1 MAGKNNPGQAS
12 DVPNGDIIRSSGE
25 GHLDTPDQQIS
36 VSVIVPIRN
45 GARFLDDCV
54 GFLSAQTYEDFEIV
68 FVVDAGSTDDTVKK
82 VESIVD
88 SRKGARLILQDKSL
102 KLGGNRN
109 LGLTDSKGRYVWF
122 LDVDDAPSKDFLKD
136 MVRLIKETGS
146 DLVCCNF
153 INTDANGT
161 VKEKPGKEC
170 HRLVLNREEAIDARN
185 RDLFPVSTWSKLFR
199 RDFLI
204 DNGLLFEDTMSEDV
218 IHTYRC
224 VEKCNKICIY
234 DRPLYA
240 YRQHK
245 ESLCS
250 QDPDARGRAEI
261 EAYCE
266 VDRLFSNDPEVLRR
280 NAVMKIRS
288 SGHMSHKCFRQ
299 YAKSPENRE
308 SYNKYLKDTFEG
320 WWHIHL
326 PTLYWIAIRTYVATV
341 YKRKGSNGMYK
352 KF

>member
-1 MAGKNNPGQAS
+1 MMFRTEN
-12 DVPNGDIIRSSGE
+12 IIRSSG
-25 GHLDTPDQQIS
+25 GGQLDAPDRPVS

-45 GARFLDDCV
+45 GAKFLDSCV
-54 GFLSAQTYEDFEIV
+54 GFLSAQTYDDFEIV

-82 VESIVD
+82 VGSIVD
-88 SRKGARLILQDKSL
+88 SRKDSRLILQDKDL

-109 LGLTDSKGRYVWF
+109 LGLMDSKGKYVWF

-136 MVRLIKETGS
+136 MVKLIEETGS

-153 INTDANGT
+153 INTDANGI
-161 VKEKPGKEC
+161 VKEKPGKEY
-170 HRLVLNREEAIDARN
+170 HHLVLDRKEAIDARN
-185 RDLFPVSTWSKLFR
+185 RDIFPVSTWSKLFR
-199 RDFLI
+199 RDFLVNN
-204 DNGLLFEDTMSEDV
+204 DLLFEDAMSEDV
-218 IHTYRC
+218 IHTYKC
-224 VEKCNKICIY
+224 VEKCERICIY

-240 YRQHK
+240 YRQHT
-245 ESLCS
+245 ESLSS

-261 EAYCE
+261 KAYCE
-266 VDRLFSNDPEVLRR
+266 VDRLFPDDQEVLRR
-280 NAVMKIRS
+280 NAIMKIRS
-288 SGHMSHKCFRQ
+288 SGHMSHRCFRQ

-308 SYNKYLKDTFEG
+308 SYEKYLKGTFEG